1 VVLPVYMV
9 FVAVEAVYKFRS
21 SIFVCDSNHSQ
32 SVFFKTILVNCTV
45 LILM

>member
-1 VVLPVYMV
+1 MLPVCMV
-9 FVAVEAVYKFRS
+9 HVAVEAVYMFRS

-32 SVFFKTILVNCTV
+32 SVFFSKLVNCNV